1 MESYSFIDIFA
12 TKGLEYLFVIA
23 FLILLVLFIVYLE
36 RPGRKAKRLSERK
49 SSASSHWFRFFQGL
63 SYFQGHTW
71 AKQDEPEVAR
81 IGMDDFAQLLVG
93 TPKAI
98 RLPEV
103 GTSLEQGEVGWS
115 LQVDSKSID
124 MLSPVTGKVIAV
136 NEEVLKNP
144 ELVNQDP
151 FQSGWLL
158 KVQTPGKTS
167 KKEFKNLLSGK
178 LALSWLE
185 QTVDALQEKIAG
197 SLGPVLL
204 DGGVPVSGFAKN
216 LSPESWEEIASEFF
230 LTK

>member
-12 TKGLEYLFVIA
+12 TKGLEYLFVIV
-23 FLILLVLFIVYLE
+23 FLVLLVLFLVYLE
-36 RPGRKAKRLSERK
+36 KPSRKEKRLAQK
-49 SSASSHWFRFFQGL
+49 SPLTSSYWFRLFQGL

-71 AKQDEPEVAR
+71 AKQDAPEIAR
-81 IGMDDFAQLLVG
+81 IGMDDFAQLLIG
-93 TPKAI
+93 KPNAI
-98 RLPEV
+98 SLPEV

-115 LQVDSKSID
+115 LQVDSKTLD

-144 ELVNQDP
+144 ALVNQDP

-158 KVQTPGKTS
+158 KVQTPSKTS

-185 QTVDALQEKIAG
+185 QTVDVLQEKISG

-204 DGGVPVSGFAKN
+204 DGGAPISGFAKN
-216 LSPESWEEIASEFF
+216 LSPERWEEIASEFF

>member
-1 MESYSFIDIFA
+1 MESFSFIDIFA
-12 TKGLEYLFVIA
+12 TKGLEYLFVIV
-23 FLILLVLFIVYLE
+23 FLVLLVLFLVYLE
-36 RPGRKAKRLSERK
+36 KPSRKAKRLSQR
-49 SSASSHWFRFFQGL
+49 SPLASSYWFRFFQGL

-71 AKQDEPEVAR
+71 ARQDGPEVAK
-81 IGMDDFAQLLVG
+81 IGMDDFAQLLIG
-93 TPKAI
+93 KPKAI

-144 ELVNQDP
+144 GLVNQDP

-158 KVQTPGKTS
+158 KVQTPSKTS
-167 KKEFKNLLSGK
+167 TKEFKNLLSGK

-185 QTVDALQEKIAG
+185 QTVDALQEKISG

-204 DGGVPVSGFAKN
+204 DGGAPVSGFAKN
-216 LSPESWEEIASEFF
+216 LSPERWEDIASEFF